1 LETIKMAKDELT
13 LDDIDDEAADAPSQL
28 RSFAQRA
35 GEKAAK
41 VPMLEKENAAL
52 RMGIDVDS
60 RMGQAW
66 LNSTTVDF
74 TDKEATLADATEFST
89 TLVKP
94 ASEAPAG
101 ETTTTETETTVETV
115 TSTEG
120 AERTALADGSV
131 ASAAAIENTS
141 QGNLHIAEEAIKQG
155 ATEREAMGG
164 FIHAQ
169 TKSLAEGKIAPLESS
184 GRRRNG

>member
-1 LETIKMAKDELT
+1 MATKDELT

-41 VPMLEKENAAL
+41 VPMLEKELAAVKL
-52 RMGIDVDS
+52 GIDVDS

-89 TLVKP
+89 TLVK
-94 ASEAPAG
+94 ANEAPAG

-169 TKSLAEGKIAPLESS
+169 TKSLAEGKIAPLDSS